1 MYIVSSYGVSRPSE
15 VTADLQSQV
24 RHLSG
29 LMSQIIEH
37 LEIFVACDFTL
48 RITLGGDQ
56 HRDSRSG
63 SSDTA
68 DCFDWMSISVV
79 VAKQRRKSRS
89 NSRSGAVRLM

>member
-56 HRDSRSG
+56 YRATLALVQT
-63 SSDTA
+63 DTVGF
-68 DCFDWMSISVV
+68 FDWMSMSVV
-79 VAKQRRKSRS
+79 VAKQRRQSRS
-89 NSRSGAVRLM
+89 NSRSGAV

>member
-56 HRDSRSG
+56 HRATLALVQAIRWI
-63 SSDTA
+63 A
-68 DCFDWMSISVV
+68 SI
-79 VAKQRRKSRS
+79 
-89 NSRSGAVRLM
+89 GCPCP